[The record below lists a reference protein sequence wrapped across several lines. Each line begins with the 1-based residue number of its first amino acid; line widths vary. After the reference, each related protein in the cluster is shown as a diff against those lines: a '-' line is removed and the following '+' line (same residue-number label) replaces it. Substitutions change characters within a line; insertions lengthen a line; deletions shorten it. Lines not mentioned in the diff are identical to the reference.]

1 MGCCWLSWCRGGV
14 ITRQQPSA
22 CNCNAVDSF
31 LLDICSSASAHHHGQ
46 EEDQPVFWSTITIWP
61 FFGCVKEY
69 LNSIMQKSLLWLS
82 QVPCLKISCL
92 QQKSGHLSTARGG
105 PWWVTPCL
113 GASSPVSSKDPFEK
127 ERARVEW
134 LSECSC

>member
-69 LNSIMQKSLLWLS
+69 LNSIHAEKVATMAFSGALPINKLS
-82 QVPCLKISCL
+82 PTEIGTLV
-92 QQKSGHLSTARGG
+92 HR
-105 PWWVTPCL
+105 L
-113 GASSPVSSKDPFEK
+113 G
-127 ERARVEW
+127 W
-134 LSECSC
+134 T